1 MADGIADIIRN
12 WQWNNE
18 DLMKASQDALTAA
31 KNNFTS
37 NMLAIQQQYGTVGL
51 QAQQYLAQ
59 NVQSFIEQAETIYD
73 NALTRQQQNL
83 SNLITNI
90 SNLNALAAQNLTL
103 RNAKIAQFQSE
114 SMNLN
119 RNQLQ
124 SLAQQLGMDTANYQD
139 LVNYQAQAVQNE
151 LNGYLP

>member
-12 WQWNNE
+12 WQRNND
-18 DLMKASQDALTAA
+18 DLMKASQDALTNA
-31 KNNFTS
+31 KNAFTS

-51 QAQQYLAQ
+51 QAQQALSN

-83 SNLITNI
+83 SNLITNV

-103 RNAKIAQFQSE
+103 RNAKIQQFQSE

-124 SLAQQLGMDTANYQD
+124 SLAQQLGMDQASYQD
-139 LVNYQAQAVQNE
+139 LVTYQAQAVANE